1 MCSEVKLPKATIE
14 LTWVT
19 FLAFHFWCTLT
30 TLKEIQ
36 VMYLGELDIFNQP
49 CEPRGL
55 RMGKVSAVLGL
66 HIDLDQLKNEATP

>member
-14 LTWVT
+14 LAWVT
-19 FLAFHFWCTLT
+19 FLALRFWCTLT

-55 RMGKVSAVLGL
+55 RMGKVSANYSSLS
-66 HIDLDQLKNEATP
+66 AP